1 VKFAFIEAERACFP
15 IAFMCRH
22 LGVSTSGFY
31 ASQKRPESTHAARK
45 TGNSVLARE
54 AHLKGRRAYGSP
66 RVHRELRTAG
76 RRVGRKRV
84 ARVMREA
91 NIAAKHKRRFVRT
104 TDSNHVN
111 PIAPNVL
118 QREFTT
124 DAPNKVWV
132 TDITYIP
139 TRQGWLYLAVI
150 VDLFSRRVVGWAM
163 EATMETDLVLSA
175 LRMALAQRRW
185 PRALR
190 HHSDRG
196 SQYASGEYRR
206 VLELHGITAS
216 MSRKGNCWDNAV
228 AESFFGSLKK
238 EYVHDVT
245 FRTRE
250 EARSGIFE
258 WIEVFYNRQRLH
270 STLDYMTPDQFE
282 REQRAGQKAA

>member
-1 VKFAFIEAERACFP
+1 V
-15 IAFMCRH
+15 
-22 LGVSTSGFY
+22 GST
-31 ASQKRPESTHAARK
+31 RPRSAQNQRTPRK